1 MKKIIIICILVLIC
15 ILTLTV
21 GFAKFVKKLV
31 ENNDTSPYPQDWRDT
46 VVSFGN
52 RRIAILRGYNHELG
66 RDDWTLYDRDIGC
79 IDDDVYGYKEISPY
93 VYTYGS
99 NGYIK
104 MNYENGEYDI
114 FKTLNEITENDKA
127 IFERLENKV
136 DGKYPPKR
144 HYNW

>member
-1 MKKIIIICILVLIC
+1 M
-15 ILTLTV
+15 
-21 GFAKFVKKLV
+21 
-31 ENNDTSPYPQDWRDT
+31 
-46 VVSFGN
+46 
-52 RRIAILRGYNHELG
+52 G

-104 MNYENGEYDI
+104 MNYENGEYDT